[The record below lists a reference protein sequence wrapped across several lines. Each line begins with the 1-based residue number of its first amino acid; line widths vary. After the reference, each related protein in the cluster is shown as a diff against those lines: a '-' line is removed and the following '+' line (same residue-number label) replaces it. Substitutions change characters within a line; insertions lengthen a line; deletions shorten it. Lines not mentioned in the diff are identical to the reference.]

1 MQICYNEIMVTLKQ
15 YFLSDLIVDFIEDV
29 ELKHPY
35 SPNTARN
42 YNLYMDRLI
51 EFAGD
56 IPVSEIDGELIR
68 KYRLWL
74 NRLADMR
81 GNRLKPVTQD
91 YHLIALRGFLKYCSK
106 REIDTYDAAKIELAG
121 KKKRTTASYLTLDEM
136 SRLITA
142 VGPEEKNHLRDR
154 AILDLLFSSG
164 MRVSELCQLNR
175 NSINL
180 KRREFQVLGKGN
192 KNRLV
197 FISQSAT
204 ESLHNYLYSRADT
217 FTPLFLNESRNI
229 SSNDDVNKKSVQK
242 GEYRRLTPRSVQRI
256 VSRYASKAG
265 IVKRVSPHTLRHSFA
280 TNLLENGADL
290 RSIQVMLGHEDIS
303 TTQIYT
309 HMASPHLRKIHEQF
323 HRDPQQ
329 R

>member
-1 MQICYNEIMVTLKQ
+1 MQKK
-15 YFLSDLIVDFIEDV
+15 YFLSDLIMDFIEDV
-29 ELKHPY
+29 ELRHPN

-42 YNLYMDRLI
+42 YNLYMDRLV

-56 IPVSEIDGELIR
+56 IPIEKIDGELIR
-68 KYRLWL
+68 KYKLWL
-74 NRLADMR
+74 NRFTDKQ
-81 GNRLKPVTQD
+81 GHRLKPVTQN

-106 REIDTYDAAKIELAG
+106 REIIVYDSNKVELAAKD
-121 KKKRTTASYLTLDEM
+121 KRTSASYLTLDEM
-136 SRLITA
+136 SRLLAA
-142 VGPEEKNHLRDR
+142 VDMKEKSYLRDR

-175 NSINL
+175 DNINL

-197 FISQSAT
+197 FISPSAAAT
-204 ESLHNYLYSRADT
+204 LHDYLYSRTDT
-217 FTPLFLNESRNI
+217 AIPLFLNESRNI
-229 SSNDDVNKKSVQK
+229 STNSNDEKIVDKR

-256 VSRYASKAG
+256 VSFYARKAG
-265 IVKRVSPHTLRHSFA
+265 ITKHVSPHTLRHSFA

-290 RSIQVMLGHEDIS
+290 RSIQAMLGHEDIS

-309 HMASPHLRKIHEQF
+309 HMASPHLRKVHEQF
-323 HRDPQQ
+323 HRDPE
-329 R
+329 

>member
-1 MQICYNEIMVTLKQ
+1 MDTSKKH
-15 YFLSDLIVDFIEDV
+15 FLSDLIMDFIEDV
-29 ELKHPY
+29 ELRHPD

-42 YNLYMDRLI
+42 YKLYMERLA
-51 EFAGD
+51 EFAD
-56 IPVSEIDGELIR
+56 NLVIEEINGELIR
-68 KYRLWL
+68 KYKLWL
-74 NRLADMR
+74 NRYIDSQGR
-81 GNRLKPVTQD
+81 SLKPVTQN

-106 REIDTYDAAKIELAG
+106 REFSVYDASKIELVA

-136 SRLITA
+136 ARLMAA
-142 VGPEEKNHLRDR
+142 VEKKEKSYLRDK

-175 NSINL
+175 DNINL

-197 FISQSAT
+197 FISPSAAET
-204 ESLHNYLYSRADT
+204 LHNYLYSRTDT
-217 FTPLFLNESRNI
+217 AIPLFLNESRNVA
-229 SSNDDVNKKSVQK
+229 SSYGGEKVVDKK

-256 VSRYASKAG
+256 VSRYARKAG
-265 IVKRVSPHTLRHSFA
+265 ITKHVSPHTLRHSFA

-290 RSIQVMLGHEDIS
+290 RSIQAMLGHEDIS

-309 HMASPHLRKIHEQF
+309 HMASPHLRRVHEQF
-323 HRDPQQ
+323 HHDP
-329 R
+329 RP

>member
-1 MQICYNEIMVTLKQ
+1 M
-15 YFLSDLIVDFIEDV
+15 DFIEDV
-29 ELKHPY
+29 ELRHPH

-42 YNLYMDRLI
+42 YNLYLDRFV

-56 IPVSEIDGELIR
+56 IQPEQIDGELIR

-74 NRLADMR
+74 NRFTDR
-81 GNRLKPVTQD
+81 QGQRLKPVTQN

-106 REIDTYDAAKIELAG
+106 RDIPIYDANRVELAA
-121 KKKRTTASYLTLDEM
+121 KEKRTTASYLTFEEI
-136 SRLITA
+136 SRLVAA
-142 VGPEEKNHLRDR
+142 VDAKEKSSLRDR

-175 NSINL
+175 EHINL

-197 FISQSAT
+197 FISPAAA
-204 ESLHNYLYSRADT
+204 ESLTNYLDSRTDT
-217 FTPLFLNESRNI
+217 AVPLFLNESRN
-229 SSNDDVNKKSVQK
+229 SANNETGEKVRDPK
-242 GEYRRLTPRSVQRI
+242 GEHRRLRPRSIQRI
-256 VSRYASKAG
+256 VSHYARKAG
-265 IVKRVSPHTLRHSFA
+265 IVKHVSPHTLRHSFA

-290 RSIQVMLGHEDIS
+290 RSIQAMLGHEDIS

-309 HMASPHLRKIHEQF
+309 HMSSPHLRKVHEQF
-323 HRDPQQ
+323 HRDPETTV
-329 R
+329 